1 MATRQGATFV
11 DTLSTTPQEVRMIDD
26 FVALALSG
34 SAPERAAY
42 VRSTLLTQEYLDAIW
57 AARV

>member
-1 MATRQGATFV
+1 
-11 DTLSTTPQEVRMIDD
+11 MIDD

-42 VRSTLLTQEYLDAIW
+42 VRSSLLTQEYLDAIW